1 MRRLCHFFL
10 LVCLF
15 TARTGFAA
23 DGKVIKALPELL
35 NTNGVA
41 SLSPS
46 LFERDAYQAWLR
58 QHPAD
63 QAGLSLAVQWKAGAV
78 DWSKVKLR
86 AELRGVLGNTIH
98 TTTLEMPVKKSGWF
112 GNWTEFKIQGPDFQ
126 QFGQLVAWRVTLW
139 EGDKQ
144 LGALQS
150 FLWSGV
156 GQTQD

>member
-1 MRRLCHFFL
+1 MATQDIPNPGLLSVPRAGIHSVMRRLCHFFL

-58 QHPAD
+58 Q
-63 QAGLSLAVQWKAGAV
+63 
-78 DWSKVKLR
+78 
-86 AELRGVLGNTIH
+86 
-98 TTTLEMPVKKSGWF
+98 
-112 GNWTEFKIQGPDFQ
+112 
-126 QFGQLVAWRVTLW
+126 
-139 EGDKQ
+139 
-144 LGALQS
+144 
-150 FLWSGV
+150 
-156 GQTQD
+156 